1 MTRPSRSGRLI
12 PVALAVAVW
21 ATFGAWYGPKAFL
34 DKYMGDAI
42 MAIFGA
48 PLDQPDHALRCCNAA
63 LDMKIELENLRRKW
77 REEGLPEIYIGIG
90 INTGD
95 MIVGNMGSNVKFEYT
110 VIGDNVNLGSRLEG
124 TNKEYGTTIIISEYT
139 YAVVSSEMIT
149 RELDLLKVKGKK
161 EPVRIYELRGRGA
174 IEDNEKK
181 FISVFAEGLVHYRA
195 QRWDEAAMC
204 FDSAMHLVPGDP
216 PSKRFLD
223 RIELLKQNPPG
234 QGWDGVWEMK
244 TK

>member
-1 MTRPSRSGRLI
+1 
-12 PVALAVAVW
+12 
-21 ATFGAWYGPKAFL
+21 
-34 DKYMGDAI
+34 
-42 MAIFGA
+42 
-48 PLDQPDHALRCCNAA
+48 
-63 LDMKIELENLRRKW
+63 MKIELENLRRKW